1 MKLAEV
7 SRPEELVEKL
17 KYLSNQKELIQRELK
32 KLTQGLKHCEEDIKK
47 RSKPLSFFKKDSL
60 LRKN

>member
-32 KLTQGLKHCEEDIKK
+32 NLPRD
-47 RSKPLSFFKKDSL
+47 
-60 LRKN
+60 